1 MRCPFLFATIY
12 AMIVQFKYFVCG
24 RYFIR
29 QQMVNTPYLPRENA
43 NVFYMKFFSTNYA
56 NIQNFNN
63 IHKIIYTIFFFRTY
77 SFISI
82 VSLLPPC
89 QPSLFP
95 QNAGHRH
102 RLHLHHRTP
111 PSPPSSVTVTATA
124 PSLSPHS
131 DHLTSPLSHQTSS
144 LPKPSD
150 LGTDIRLLSH
160 RSNSGAL

>member
-63 IHKIIYTIFFFRTY
+63 IHKIIYTIFFFEHTFSSQSSL
-77 SFISI
+77 SF
-82 VSLLPPC
+82 LLVNLLC
-89 QPSLFP
+89 FP
-95 QNAGHRH
+95 RMQATVTVFTSTTAPLPLLR
-102 RLHLHHRTP
+102 P
-111 PSPPSSVTVTATA
+111 PSPSPPPPP
-124 PSLSPHS
+124 PSLPTPIISPHHS
-131 DHLTSPLSHQTSS
+131 PIKLLRSPNPPILELIFDYYLTDPTAEH
-144 LPKPSD
+144 
-150 LGTDIRLLSH
+150 
-160 RSNSGAL
+160 